1 MLWGLMCKIDK
12 GGSSMRERLVILLSL
27 MLIAFGIET
36 AYGALSPLKIMNAT
50 TDRVVEILRD
60 KELKKATK
68 TPERRAAIRKAVTE
82 VFDFEEM
89 SKRALSVH
97 WQKLTIE
104 ERKEFVSLFS
114 DLLERSYI
122 KKIEGYSDEKIDYLE
137 EKIDGDSALVKSK
150 ITTRRNIEIPI
161 DYKLLKRGDKW
172 YVYDVVIEGVSLIN
186 NYRTQFNKIIRQSS
200 YTELIKRMKNKQEE
214 ELFSE
219 KR

>member
-1 MLWGLMCKIDK
+1 
-12 GGSSMRERLVILLSL
+12 MRERLVILLSL

>member
-1 MLWGLMCKIDK
+1 
-12 GGSSMRERLVILLSL
+12 MRERLVILLSV

>member
-1 MLWGLMCKIDK
+1 
-12 GGSSMRERLVILLSL
+12 MRERLVILLSL

-60 KELKKATK
+60 KEPKKATK

-137 EKIDGDSALVKSK
+137 EKIDGDRALVKSK

>member
-1 MLWGLMCKIDK
+1 
-12 GGSSMRERLVILLSL
+12 MRERLVILLSL

-104 ERKEFVSLFS
+104 EREEFVSLFS

>member
-1 MLWGLMCKIDK
+1 MCKIDK

-104 ERKEFVSLFS
+104 ERKEFVYLFS